1 MNDIK
6 KWTSLIHKKAK
17 ADPNIHGMI
26 LYGSSLQS
34 KNFRDIDIA
43 LFGSHNLS
51 SKDFFQLRIEYLK
64 EVPEFF
70 DIQIFNLLPVA
81 IQHEVLQ
88 GKVIFAEDVAYDLA
102 YRSIQEYE
110 DFVKYRD
117 QYREAYLD
125 VN

>member
-1 MNDIK
+1 M
-6 KWTSLIHKKAK
+6 SE
-17 ADPNIHGMI
+17 
-26 LYGSSLQS
+26 
-34 KNFRDIDIA
+34 NFRDIDIA
-43 LFGSHNLS
+43 LFGSPNLS
-51 SKDFFQLRIEYLK
+51 SKVFFQLRIEYLK

-70 DIQIFNLLPVA
+70 DIKIFNLLPVA

-88 GKVIFAEDVAYDLA
+88 GRVIFAEEVAYDLA